1 MCGPYPGF
9 FAGLGRGRKGPAGV
23 RAFGVSLKP
32 GERFARTGPEK
43 REKRAVDK
51 WHKGEEMQWEAF
63 VCYSKYD
70 MTELQ
75 KSHKYLR
82 RSLTK
87 AFDSNNIKWTKKC
100 QAPAGLG
107 EK

>member
-1 MCGPYPGF
+1 
-9 FAGLGRGRKGPAGV
+9 
-23 RAFGVSLKP
+23 
-32 GERFARTGPEK
+32 
-43 REKRAVDK
+43 
-51 WHKGEEMQWEAF
+51 MQWEAF
-63 VCYSKYD
+63 VCYSKCD

-87 AFDSNNIKWTKKC
+87 AFDSNNIKWTKRC
-100 QAPAGLG
+100 QALAGLG

>member
-1 MCGPYPGF
+1 
-9 FAGLGRGRKGPAGV
+9 
-23 RAFGVSLKP
+23 
-32 GERFARTGPEK
+32 
-43 REKRAVDK
+43 
-51 WHKGEEMQWEAF
+51 MQWAAF